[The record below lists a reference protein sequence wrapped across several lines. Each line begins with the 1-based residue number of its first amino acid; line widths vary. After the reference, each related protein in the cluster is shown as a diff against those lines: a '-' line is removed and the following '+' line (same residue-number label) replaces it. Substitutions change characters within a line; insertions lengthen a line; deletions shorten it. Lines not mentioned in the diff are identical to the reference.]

1 MRGPGVKVPNFAMEI
16 PHFSVK
22 IPNFAIFPTNAYG
35 PALLWKRDSQSM
47 YEKQLK
53 AYPLG
58 FDEMCFCSMFERVR
72 VCSKGVASFL
82 KSKWCGG
89 KIIVPLHVLTT
100 DGSETFAIVGMW
112 TWLAWPS
119 HPVLILIETMAR
131 IDPGS
136 WHDLTVVTTFG
147 HYCWTML
154 NPPRWGYWDSPG
166 AKNRRRN
173 YCKLCRYPNFA
184 TCKGS
189 MAGAFFIWVW
199 TCEATSGEPS

>member
-53 AYPLG
+53 AYPFG
-58 FDEMCFCSMFERVR
+58 FDEMCFCSMLERVR

-100 DGSETFAIVGMW
+100 DGSETFVIVGMW

-136 WHDLTVVTTFG
+136 WVAIAEKIL
-147 HYCWTML
+147 
-154 NPPRWGYWDSPG
+154 S
-166 AKNRRRN
+166 
-173 YCKLCRYPNFA
+173 
-184 TCKGS
+184 
-189 MAGAFFIWVW
+189 
-199 TCEATSGEPS
+199 TSFHIAYGFS